1 MTSRDVFLKYLA
13 QTSTYPLLIEV
24 EKADGIYIY
33 SPDGKKY
40 IDLISGIA
48 VTNAGHRHPKVIK
61 AIKDQ
66 VDRYLHVMAYGDFI
80 QEPVNRFAVNITS
93 HLPDKLNSVYFVNS
107 GTEANE
113 GAVKLA
119 KRHTGR
125 TEIVSFYNSYHGNTH
140 GSLSFTG
147 NEEKKYAFRP
157 LMPDIRFI
165 NFNQDNELSEI
176 SRKTAC
182 VIVEPVQGDAG
193 VILPANDFLKKL
205 RKRCDDT
212 GTLLI
217 FDEVQTGFGRTGKLF
232 AFEHFGAIPDIIT
245 LAKGLGGGLP
255 LGAFISGYEIMQK
268 LSHNPKLGHITTFG
282 GNPVCCAA
290 GNAVLEVLTEP
301 DILDKIVAK
310 GELFKKLL
318 QHDQVVEIRQIG
330 LMIAVEFESAEIV
343 QRIVHGCIEKGIIT
357 FYFLSN
363 HKSLRIA
370 PPLTIS
376 FDEIKTACSIIQE
389 VFDKYVLKFHTKS
402 SY

>member
-13 QTSTYPLLIEV
+13 QTSTDPLLIEV
-24 EKADGIYIY
+24 EKAEGIYIY

-330 LMIAVEFESAEIV
+330 LMMAVEFESAEIV

>member
-13 QTSTYPLLIEV
+13 QTSTDPLLIEV
-24 EKADGIYIY
+24 EKAEGIYIY

-40 IDLISGIA
+40 MDLISGIA

-66 VDRYLHVMAYGDFI
+66 VDRYLHVMAYGEFI

-165 NFNQDNELSEI
+165 HFNQDNELSEI

-193 VILPANDFLKKL
+193 VILPTNDFLKKL

-301 DILDKIVAK
+301 DILDKIEAK

-330 LMIAVEFESAEIV
+330 LMMAVEFESAEIV

-357 FYFLSN
+357 FYYLSN

>member
-1 MTSRDVFLKYLA
+1 MNSRDVFLKYLA
-13 QTSTYPLLIEV
+13 QTSTDPLLIEV
-24 EKADGIYIY
+24 EKSDGIYLY
-33 SPDGKKY
+33 GPDGNKY
-40 IDLISGIA
+40 MDLISGIA
-48 VTNAGHRHPKVIK
+48 VTNAGHRHPKVIQ

-66 VDRYLHVMAYGDFI
+66 VDRHLHVMAYGEFI
-80 QEPVNRFAVNITS
+80 QEPVNRFAVNLTS
-93 HLPDKLNSVYFVNS
+93 HLPENLKSVYFVNS

-119 KRHTGR
+119 KRYTGR
-125 TEIVSFYNSYHGNTH
+125 SEIVSFYHSYHGNTH
-140 GSLSFTG
+140 GSLSISG

-157 LMPDIRFI
+157 LLPGIRFI
-165 NFNQDNELSEI
+165 HFNQDKELSDI

-193 VILPANDFLKKL
+193 VILPENNFLKKL

-232 AFEHFGAIPDIIT
+232 AFEHFSVIPDIIT

-268 LSHNPKLGHITTFG
+268 LSHDPMLGHITTFG

-290 GNAVLEVLTEP
+290 GNAALEVITEP
-301 DILDKIVAK
+301 EILNNIEAK

-318 QHDQVVEIRQIG
+318 QNDKVVAIRQIG
-330 LMIAVEFESAEIV
+330 LMMAVEFKSEEIV
-343 QRIVHGCIEKGIIT
+343 QRIVHRCVEEGVIT

-363 HKSLRIA
+363 RRSLRIA
-370 PPLTIS
+370 PPLTIT
-376 FDEIKTACSIIQE
+376 FDEIKIACSIIQE
-389 VFDKYVLKFHTKS
+389 VFDEM
-402 SY
+402 

>member
-13 QTSTYPLLIEV
+13 QTSTDPLMIEV
-24 EKADGIYIY
+24 EKAEGIYIY

-301 DILDKIVAK
+301 DILDKIVVK

>member
-1 MTSRDVFLKYLA
+1 MTSRDVFRKYLA
-13 QTSTYPLLIEV
+13 QTSTDPLLIEV

-40 IDLISGIA
+40 MDLLSGIA

-61 AIKDQ
+61 AIKNQ
-66 VDRYLHVMAYGDFI
+66 VDRHLHVMAYGEFI
-80 QEPVNRFAVNITS
+80 QEPVNRFAVNLTS
-93 HLPDKLNSVYFVNS
+93 HLPDKLNSIYFVNS

-125 TEIVSFYNSYHGNTH
+125 TELVSFYNSYHGNTH
-140 GSLSFTG
+140 GSLSISG

-157 LMPDIRFI
+157 LLPGIRFI
-165 NFNQDNELSEI
+165 HFNQVNELSEI
-176 SRKTAC
+176 SWKTAC

-193 VILPANDFLKKL
+193 VILPENNFLKKL

-217 FDEVQTGFGRTGKLF
+217 FDEVQTGFDRTGKLF
-232 AFEHFGAIPDIIT
+232 AFEHFGVIPDIIT

-255 LGAFISGYEIMQK
+255 LGAFISGREIMQK
-268 LSHNPKLGHITTFG
+268 LSHDPMLGHITTFG

-290 GNAVLEVLTEP
+290 GNAALEVIAEP
-301 DILDKIVAK
+301 EILNNIEAK

-318 QHDQVVEIRQIG
+318 QNDKVVEIRQIG
-330 LMIAVEFESAEIV
+330 LMMAVEFESEEIV
-343 QRIVHGCIEKGIIT
+343 QRIVHGCIEKGVIT

-363 HKSLRIA
+363 RRSLRIA
-370 PPLTIS
+370 PPLTIT
-376 FDEIKTACSIIQE
+376 FDEIRKACSIIQE
-389 VFDKYVLKFHTKS
+389 VSDKM
-402 SY
+402 

>member
-13 QTSTYPLLIEV
+13 QTSTDPLLIEV

-40 IDLISGIA
+40 MDLISGIA

-66 VDRYLHVMAYGDFI
+66 VDRYLHVMAYGEFI

-165 NFNQDNELSEI
+165 HFNQDNELSEI

-330 LMIAVEFESAEIV
+330 LMMAVEFESAEIV

-376 FDEIKTACSIIQE
+376 FDEIRKACRIIQE
-389 VFDKYVLKFHTKS
+389 IFDEK
-402 SY
+402 

>member
-13 QTSTYPLLIEV
+13 QTSTDPLLIEV

-40 IDLISGIA
+40 MDLISGIA

-66 VDRYLHVMAYGDFI
+66 VDRYLHVMAYGEFI
-80 QEPVNRFAVNITS
+80 QEPVNRLAVNITS

-165 NFNQDNELSEI
+165 HFNQDNELSEI
-176 SRKTAC
+176 SQKTAC

-330 LMIAVEFESAEIV
+330 LMMAVEFESAEIV

>member
-1 MTSRDVFLKYLA
+1 MNSRDVFLKYLA
-13 QTSTYPLLIEV
+13 QTSTDPLLIEV
-24 EKADGIYIY
+24 EKSDGIYLY
-33 SPDGKKY
+33 GRDGNKY
-40 IDLISGIA
+40 MDLISGIA
-48 VTNAGHRHPKVIK
+48 VTNAGHRHPKVIQ

-66 VDRYLHVMAYGDFI
+66 VDRHLHVMAYGEFI
-80 QEPVNRFAVNITS
+80 QEPVNRFAINLTS
-93 HLPDKLNSVYFVNS
+93 HLPGKLNSVYFVNS

-125 TEIVSFYNSYHGNTH
+125 SEIVSFYHSYHGNTH
-140 GSLSFTG
+140 GSLSISG

-157 LMPDIRFI
+157 LLPGIRFI
-165 NFNQDNELSEI
+165 HFNQDKELSDI

-193 VILPANDFLKKL
+193 VILPENNFLKKL

-232 AFEHFGAIPDIIT
+232 AFEHFGVIPDIIT

-268 LSHNPKLGHITTFG
+268 LSHDPMLGHITTFG

-290 GNAVLEVLTEP
+290 GNAALEVITEP
-301 DILDKIVAK
+301 KILNNIEAK

-318 QHDQVVEIRQIG
+318 QNDKVVAIRQIG
-330 LMIAVEFESAEIV
+330 LMMAVEFKSEEIV
-343 QRIVHGCIEKGIIT
+343 QRIVHRCVEEGVIT

-363 HKSLRIA
+363 RRSLRIA
-370 PPLTIS
+370 PPLTIT
-376 FDEIKTACSIIQE
+376 FDEIRKACSIIQE
-389 VFDKYVLKFHTKS
+389 VFDEM
-402 SY
+402 